1 MCVMELLNELRALG
15 VDVDDGV
22 KRIMGNEKLY
32 RKLLGSYVKMVESQ
46 SVDLEFDSSDCTAI
60 TERVH
65 AIKGTAGNLS
75 ITPVYEGSTGGSLP
89 PRPSVTSR
97 RRPGQCCGRCSLCRR
112 RSSPV
117 LRTVCSR
124 KRNADLYGRS
134 CGVVGFSHGAVLV
147 SGNLHRNL
155 EDTC

>member
-1 MCVMELLNELRALG
+1 MELLNELRALG

-65 AIKGTAGNLS
+65 GYSGK
-75 ITPVYEGSTGGSLP
+75 
-89 PRPSVTSR
+89 SV
-97 RRPGQCCGRCSLCRR
+97 
-112 RSSPV
+112 
-117 LRTVCSR
+117 
-124 KRNADLYGRS
+124 
-134 CGVVGFSHGAVLV
+134 HH
-147 SGNLHRNL
+147 SGL
-155 EDTC
+155 